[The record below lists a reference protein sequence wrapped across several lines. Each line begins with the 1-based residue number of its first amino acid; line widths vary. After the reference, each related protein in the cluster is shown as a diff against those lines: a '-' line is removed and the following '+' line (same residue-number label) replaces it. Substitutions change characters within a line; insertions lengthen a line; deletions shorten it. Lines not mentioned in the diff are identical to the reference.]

1 MKTYNQ
7 LSDEER
13 YQIGALRRAK
23 LSIRAIGRE
32 LGRSASTISREIHGN
47 AYPTD
52 GRYKPLHACGM
63 ARGRRRRARQG
74 TRYSMDDWLVVREML
89 ERKLSPKQISGTL
102 CRQRVLSISHE
113 TIYQHIWEDRR
124 HGGSLHTHLRQAQK
138 KRRKRY
144 GHYDSRGRLAGKRP
158 IADRPSGAENRSRTG
173 HWEIDTVLGRGKA
186 CVLTLVDRKTGFLQ
200 IAKLSARTKE
210 EVNKAMSLLI
220 ARHPSRYKTITA
232 DNGCEF
238 HGYRDIE
245 QAHDLRFYFAA
256 PHHSWERGT
265 NENTNGLIRQYLPKG
280 TCMDRLTQKQ
290 CDWIADELNNRPRE
304 RYAFRTPAELFL
316 RSSNVALHS

>member
-1 MKTYNQ
+1 MKTYHQ

-13 YQIGALRRAK
+13 YQIGAMKRAK
-23 LSIRAIGRE
+23 FSLRAIARE
-32 LGRSASTISREIHGN
+32 LGRSPSTISREIHRN

-74 TRYSMDDWLVVREML
+74 TRYSMDEWLMVRDLL

-102 CRQRVLSISHE
+102 CRQRALSISHE
-113 TIYQHIWEDRR
+113 TIYQHIWDDRR
-124 HGGSLHTHLRQAQK
+124 YGGSLYTHLRQALK

-158 IADRPSGAENRSRTG
+158 IADRPTGAENRSRTG
-173 HWEIDTVLGRGKA
+173 HWEIDTVLGRGRS
-186 CVLTLVDRKTGFLQ
+186 CILTVVERKTGFLQ
-200 IAKLSARTKE
+200 IAKLAARTKE
-210 EVNKAMSLLI
+210 EVHKAMMRLI
-220 ARHPSRYKTITA
+220 RRHPDRYKTITA

-245 QAHDLRFYFAA
+245 AVHDLKFYFAT

-265 NENTNGLIRQYLPKG
+265 NENTNGLIRQYIPKG
-280 TCMDRLTQKQ
+280 TSMKDLTQKQ
-290 CDWIADELNNRPRE
+290 CDWIANELNNRPRE
-304 RYAFRTPAELFL
+304 RYGFRTPAELFL
-316 RSSNVALHS
+316 KVPNVALHS